1 MKPLF
6 LSIALL
12 ANGCLLAQS
21 KVRTIDDILNQ
32 PEKKTAVYK
41 IANSYLKSAVIN
53 MSFGESSVLSVMNKT
68 ELKSA
73 DIVRID
79 LVFTDYPKTMDLKE
93 LNRGRIQK
101 ALEIR
106 PDLVKDSLIS
116 WQMVRQMSCNNESEA
131 KLLFHGVVIYYVA
144 PQNAALSQ
152 QEQLEYQNLPK
163 DGSYKVTPKDLKS
176 FKDSTVLAAFTRN
189 KQWKHPTIVADVTC
203 SMYPYISQ
211 TAFWF
216 LLKMNR
222 KENCNI
228 VFFNDGDGKPNHKK
242 VIGQTGG
249 IYNKS
254 TNLYEEYH
262 ALLLE
267 AVSKGCSGDAEENGI
282 EAILEAQE
290 KFPYSKEIIFIADNY
305 ADLRDFE
312 LISKIKIPV
321 RVILCGVE
329 FGVNVQYINLAHKT
343 GGSLHTMEKDLN
355 NLVDMSE
362 GKTFVFLG
370 KTYIILNGEVVL
382 KSNVIKQ
389 S

>member
-228 VFFNDGDGKPNHKK
+228 VFFNDGD
-242 VIGQTGG
+242 
-249 IYNKS
+249 
-254 TNLYEEYH
+254 
-262 ALLLE
+262 
-267 AVSKGCSGDAEENGI
+267 AEENGI